1 MSATPSSPIHLVL
14 AFDHPLNAVESVA
27 DALAAGLAALGQ
39 APRVLSLPRD
49 LSALASLKPQDVAR
63 VYSLGSVPLT
73 FKIGNQWLWQHFA
86 CPVSAYLLDAPI
98 YDIGRVPAFN
108 RFIVDARLDRRLSLC
123 APETGYRDWL
133 GAALDVTWHHVPFAP
148 FAAPDAAMPTA
159 QDVQPRVCV
168 IGTVGSELGGQCNLP
183 LAEALRAWFGA
194 EMPPGGPD
202 DLAAALLAPEAD
214 PLPARQ
220 LSQAMRWAP
229 QECLQ
234 PQRLK
239 GLLALDSWVKRH
251 RRLLAVR
258 SLGQVPVDFFGTGW
272 QGLLGTQAHHRH
284 VGQVAHQ
291 DIARLMPHYQ
301 AVLNFDPN
309 WQGGVHDRVYTAAA
323 MGVPV
328 ITNEAAPLAAL
339 QQQGAALLSYACNG
353 PSLEERL
360 QDWPAWTA
368 ASGPRQPDFGFMA
381 SHNWANRMAV
391 WQAA

>member
-1 MSATPSSPIHLVL
+1 MSATPSSPIHIVL

-27 DALAAGLAALGQ
+27 DALGAGLAALGQ
-39 APRVLSLPRD
+39 TPQVMSLPRD
-49 LSALASLKPQDVAR
+49 LNALAGLKPHEVAR
-63 VYSLGSVPLT
+63 VFVLGSVPLT
-73 FKIGNQWLWQHFA
+73 FKIGNLWLWQHFA
-86 CPVSAYLLDAPI
+86 CPVSVYLLDAPI

-108 RFIVDARLDRRLSLC
+108 RFIADARADSRLSLC

-133 GAALDVTWHHVPFAP
+133 GATLGVSWQHVPFAP
-148 FAAPDAAMPTA
+148 FAAPDATMPTA
-159 QDVQPRVCV
+159 QDVQQRVCV
-168 IGTVGSELGGQCNLP
+168 IGTVGSELGGQCDLP
-183 LAEALRAWFGA
+183 LADALRAWFGT

-202 DLAAALLAPEAD
+202 DLAAALLAPDAD
-214 PLPARQ
+214 PLPVRQ

-239 GLLALDSWVKRH
+239 GALALDSWVKRH
-251 RRLLAVR
+251 RRMVAVR
-258 SLGQVPVDFFGTGW
+258 SLGQLPVDFFGTGW
-272 QGLLGTQAHHRH
+272 LAMLGAQAHHRH

-328 ITNEAAPLAAL
+328 ITNDAAPLADL
-339 QQQGAALLSYACNG
+339 QQLGAPILSYASNS
-353 PSLEERL
+353 PSLEARIR
-360 QDWPAWTA
+360 DWPAWA
-368 ASGPRQPDFGFMA
+368 APSAARQPHFGFMA
-381 SHNWANRMAV
+381 SHNWASRMAL
-391 WQAA
+391 WQAH